1 MTERLF
7 NAQQLALLTE
17 VQNQLIPAED
27 GMPAAG
33 SVGSASIVDAFLRER
48 EEIHELMFL
57 ALDAIEKAAGDA
69 PFLQRNPEERIEI
82 LKLVEIS
89 APEAFAELV
98 RQTYNAYYTRPEIQA
113 KLGIHGAPQPDGF
126 DLPSFD
132 VSRLSRVR
140 SRGRLWRDA

>member
-1 MTERLF
+1 MSERLF
-7 NAQQLALLTE
+7 NAEQLALLTK
-17 VQNQLIPAED
+17 VQSQLIPAEND
-27 GMPAAG
+27 MPAAG
-33 SVGSASIVDAFLRER
+33 SVGCASIVHEFLREH
-48 EEIHELMFL
+48 EELYELVL
-57 ALDAIEKAAGDA
+57 RALDCIEKSTGDA
-69 PFLQRNPEERIEI
+69 SFIQLTSEEQIEI
-82 LKLVEIS
+82 LRFVEKS

>member
-1 MTERLF
+1 MTARLF
-7 NAQQLALLTE
+7 NARQVALLTE

-33 SVGSASIVDAFLRER
+33 SVGSASLVQEFLRER
-48 EEIHELMFL
+48 EELYELIL
-57 ALDAIEKAAGDA
+57 QALDAIEKAAGDA
-69 PFLQRNPEERIEI
+69 PFLQRNSEEQVEI
-82 LKLVEIS
+82 LKLAEVA

-126 DLPSFD
+126 ELPSFD
-132 VSRLSRVR
+132 VARLARVR
-140 SRGRLWRDA
+140 ARGKLWRDA